1 MRLPMQKPVPFF
13 PRGSRRTP
21 SNAASAVA
29 RREQTRE
36 FFPNCWD
43 PPGREKS
50 KPPSALPHF
59 PASLP
64 HKSALLVTMET
75 LTLGNTAGTRQP
87 RLMSTDQKSHISGE
101 ALSSAIGDYVFIAHD
116 PDGVLTYVS
125 PSIENVLG
133 LEAEMVLGHNWRDL
147 AGEFFVDHDE
157 VQRAAFGE
165 ESGER
170 FYKFTIEVAHADGGT
185 RLLEVQQRPLFDARG
200 CYLAM
205 EGIAKDVTESTRT
218 ADELRRLK
226 EDLEK
231 RVAERTAELRRMNEK
246 LRESESRYR
255 NVVEDQTEFI
265 ARWMPGGNY
274 TFVNEAYCRYVRRPR
289 EELIGSTF
297 IPTIHEEDRP
307 RVEQEIASLTPENPS
322 ITSEHRVYRADG
334 TIGWNQWTN
343 RALFDESGRLK
354 EYQSVGRD
362 VTDLKLAADTNR
374 EREAHLAHVSRLATM
389 GELVA
394 GIAHEVHQP
403 LHAAKTFAEAARR
416 SLESGQ
422 PDGVATSMD
431 CLSEISEAVTRT
443 AKIIRH
449 LRAYT
454 KSKPLQFESVNLNC
468 VVREA
473 AEMIAYETRR
483 SQVKLHWELAG
494 DLPLVRGDQVQL
506 EQVCVNLLI
515 NAYEAMLDTPIE
527 GRKLMI
533 STSADERYVMM
544 TYRDSGR
551 GIGQTDRARLFDAF
565 FTTKPR
571 GMGMG
576 LSLCKTI
583 AEAHAGEIWAEPNPG
598 SGATFVFALPLP
610 KRRMT

>member
-1 MRLPMQKPVPFF
+1 M
-13 PRGSRRTP
+13 
-21 SNAASAVA
+21 AI
-29 RREQTRE
+29 
-36 FFPNCWD
+36 
-43 PPGREKS
+43 
-50 KPPSALPHF
+50 
-59 PASLP
+59 
-64 HKSALLVTMET
+64 
-75 LTLGNTAGTRQP
+75 
-87 RLMSTDQKSHISGE
+87 DQKQVVVDE
-101 ALSSAIGDYVFIAHD
+101 SS
-116 PDGVLTYVS
+116 
-125 PSIENVLG
+125 
-133 LEAEMVLGHNWRDL
+133 
-147 AGEFFVDHDE
+147 
-157 VQRAAFGE
+157 
-165 ESGER
+165 
-170 FYKFTIEVAHADGGT
+170 
-185 RLLEVQQRPLFDARG
+185 
-200 CYLAM
+200 
-205 EGIAKDVTESTRT
+205 RT

-231 RVAERTAELRRMNEK
+231 RVAERTAELRRTNEM

-265 ARWMPGGNY
+265 ARWLPGGNY

-297 IPTIHEEDRP
+297 IPTIFEEDRD
-307 RVEQEIASLTPENPS
+307 RVEQEIASLTLENPS
-322 ITSEHRVYRADG
+322 VTSEHRVYLADG

-343 RALFDESGRLK
+343 RALFDEEGQLE

-362 VTDLKLAADTNR
+362 VTDLKRAADTIR

-422 PDGVATSMD
+422 PEGISTAMD
-431 CLSEISEAVTRT
+431 CMSEISEAVSRT

-449 LRAYT
+449 LRGYV

-483 SQVKLHWELAG
+483 AQVKLHWDLAI
-494 DLPLVRGDQVQL
+494 DLPLARGDQVQL
-506 EQVCVNLLI
+506 EQVCVNLLM
-515 NAYEAMLDTPIE
+515 NAYEAMIDTPIE
-527 GRKLMI
+527 QRDLVI
-533 STSADERYVMM
+533 STSADNEHVKMSYS
-544 TYRDSGR
+544 DSGC
-551 GIGQTDRARLFDAF
+551 GIGSVDTNRMFDAF
-565 FTTKPR
+565 FTTKQR

-583 AEAHAGEIWAEPNPG
+583 AEAHAGLIWAEPNTGPG
-598 SGATFVFALPLP
+598 TTFVFALPLP
-610 KRRMT
+610 KRRTI

>member
-1 MRLPMQKPVPFF
+1 M
-13 PRGSRRTP
+13 
-21 SNAASAVA
+21 AA
-29 RREQTRE
+29 Q
-36 FFPNCWD
+36 P
-43 PPGREKS
+43 K
-50 KPPSALPHF
+50 
-59 PASLP
+59 
-64 HKSALLVTMET
+64 LLT
-75 LTLGNTAGTRQP
+75 
-87 RLMSTDQKSHISGE
+87 TDE
-101 ALSSAIGDYVFIAHD
+101 PLSPAIGDYVFFAHD

-125 PSIENVLG
+125 PSIEQVLG

-147 AGEFFVDHDE
+147 AGKFFVEADDVLPIDKDE
-157 VQRAAFGE
+157 QPQH
-165 ESGER
+165 
-170 FYKFTIEVAHADGGT
+170 FYKSTIEVDHADGGT
-185 RLLEVQQRPLFDARG
+185 RLWEVQQRPVRDVHGR
-200 CYLAM
+200 YLGM

-226 EDLEK
+226 EDLEM
-231 RVAERTAELRRMNEK
+231 RVAQRTAELRCINEK
-246 LRESESRYR
+246 LRQSESRYR
-255 NVVEDQTEFI
+255 TVVEDQTEFI
-265 ARWMPGGNY
+265 ARYLPGGKY

-289 EELIGSTF
+289 EELIGMTF
-297 IPTIHEEDRP
+297 IPTIYEEDRP
-307 RVEQEIASLTPENPS
+307 RVEQEIASLTPEHPS

-362 VTDLKLAADTNR
+362 VTDLRLAADTIR

-416 SLESGQ
+416 SLDGGQ
-422 PDGVATSMD
+422 PESVDMALD
-431 CLSEISEAVTRT
+431 CLNEISQAVTRT

-454 KSKPLQFESVNLNC
+454 RSKPLQFESVNLNC

-483 SQVKLHWELAG
+483 FQVKLDWELSH

-506 EQVCVNLLI
+506 EQVCVNLLM
-515 NAYEAMLDTPIE
+515 NACEAMLDSPVDQRRLVIGTA
-527 GRKLMI
+527 
-533 STSADERYVMM
+533 ADDRYVMM
-544 TYRDSGR
+544 TYRDSGC
-551 GIGQTDRARLFDAF
+551 GIGQHDRHRLFDAF
-565 FTTKPR
+565 FTTKPG

-583 AEAHAGEIWAEPNPG
+583 AEAHAGQIWAEPNERPG
-598 SGATFVFALPLP
+598 TTFVFALPHPL
-610 KRRMT
+610 RRTP

>member
-1 MRLPMQKPVPFF
+1 MATDEKHL
-13 PRGSRRTP
+13 
-21 SNAASAVA
+21 AS
-29 RREQTRE
+29 
-36 FFPNCWD
+36 D
-43 PPGREKS
+43 
-50 KPPSALPHF
+50 
-59 PASLP
+59 
-64 HKSALLVTMET
+64 
-75 LTLGNTAGTRQP
+75 
-87 RLMSTDQKSHISGE
+87 E
-101 ALSSAIGDYVFIAHD
+101 ALSPAIGDYVFFAHD

-125 PSIENVLG
+125 PSIEHVLG
-133 LEAEMVLGHNWRDL
+133 VEAEMVLGHNWRDL
-147 AGEFFVDHDE
+147 AGESYVDHDQ
-157 VQRAAFGE
+157 VQRSQFD
-165 ESGER
+165 ER
-170 FYKFTIEVAHADGGT
+170 LEDPFYKFTIEVAHADGGT
-185 RLLEVQQRPLFDARG
+185 RLLEVQQRPLFDAHG
-200 CYLAM
+200 SYLVM
-205 EGIAKDVTESTRT
+205 EGIAKDVSESTRT

-226 EDLEK
+226 EELEK
-231 RVAERTAELRRMNEK
+231 RVAERTAEMRRINEK

-255 NVVEDQTEFI
+255 TVVEDQTEFI
-265 ARWMPGGNY
+265 ARYLPGGTY
-274 TFVNEAYCRYVRRPR
+274 TFVNEAYCRYVCRPR
-289 EELIGSTF
+289 EELIGLTF
-297 IPTIHEEDRP
+297 IPTIYEEDRP
-307 RVEQEIASLTPENPS
+307 RVAQEIASLTPENPS

-343 RALFDESGRLK
+343 RALFDEEGQLK

-362 VTDLKLAADTNR
+362 VTDLKLAADTIR

-403 LHAAKTFAEAARR
+403 LHAAKTFAEAARH

-483 SQVKLHWELAG
+483 SQVKLHWELAS

-506 EQVCVNLLI
+506 EQVCVNLLM
-515 NAYEAMLDTPIE
+515 NAYEAMLDVPIE
-527 GRKLMI
+527 NRKLVI
-533 STSADERYVMM
+533 GTLADERYVMM
-544 TYRDSGR
+544 TYRDSGC
-551 GIGQTDRARLFDAF
+551 GIGPEDRARLFDAF

-583 AEAHAGEIWAEPNPG
+583 AEAHAGQIWAESNPG
-598 SGATFVFALPLP
+598 PGATFVFALPLP
-610 KRRMT
+610 KRCKI